1 MNQVFENN
9 PIKNFV
15 ISDVRFQNEAD
26 LVKKHNGLLIKFNRP
41 GQKNNN
47 NHISEKGIEDIK
59 NYAILIQNSGSIFY
73 LYEKI
78 RLLSQIS

>member
-1 MNQVFENN
+1 MNIIFKNN

-26 LVKKHNGLLIKFNRP
+26 LVKKLNGLLIKVKRP
-41 GQKNNN
+41 GQNNN
-47 NHISEKGIEDIK
+47 DKHISERGIDDIK
-59 NYAILIQNSGSIFY
+59 NYDILIQNSGSIFD

-78 RLLSQIS
+78 RLLSQVS